1 MSTPS
6 PAPART
12 PSDGASRRPSYR
24 AVLGAPH
31 ARRTF
36 AAALLGRL
44 SYGTVPLALLLAVR
58 DATGSY
64 SAAGVAM
71 ALFAL
76 ASVLL
81 SPARAAL
88 VDRYGP
94 RRALPPMA
102 GLYAALLLAV
112 AGATARP
119 GVEPPAVGI
128 LVVAAGACTPP
139 LGPVMRTLWRR
150 LLPDPALLRRA
161 YSLDGVAEELLF
173 VTGPLLVG
181 VLLPVV
187 GPAGAVAVG
196 AALVLAGT
204 LLLVAAPAA
213 ARAPS
218 VDAPSADAPAVVPP
232 EVTATGTAPA
242 GTAPARTAPAVPPA
256 AGQATDGGPRG
267 GRLGGGGELRR
278 AVLAAAVTGL
288 ALGALDLMVVVSAEQ
303 QGRPGAVGWVLAA
316 LSASSAVGGLALGAL
331 DRPMSN
337 AARLPLLT
345 AGLGL
350 SLAVAGLA
358 PNLLLLGAGVAL
370 AGLFV
375 SPAVTTAYL
384 VADEAVAPDA
394 RTRAGAW
401 VNTALNAG
409 SAGGA
414 ATVGLLVGQL
424 PLPLCFALAAAPALL
439 AVPLL
444 AAPAF
449 RGRDFGGGRPLR
461 KSDSGDDPAL

>member
-218 VDAPSADAPAVVPP
+218 ADVPAVVPP
-232 EVTATGTAPA
+232 V
-242 GTAPARTAPAVPPA
+242 PARTAPAVPPA
-256 AGQATDGGPRG
+256 SGQVAAGGARG
-267 GRLGGGGELRR
+267 GRPGGGGELRR

-288 ALGALDLMVVVSAEQ
+288 GLGALDLMVVASAEQ

-316 LSASSAVGGLALGAL
+316 LSASSAVGGLALGAI
-331 DRPMSN
+331 DRPMPN

-414 ATVGLLVGQL
+414 ATVGLLVGHL
-424 PLPLCFALAAAPALL
+424 PLSLCFALAAAPALL

-444 AAPAF
+444 SAPAF

-461 KSDSGDDPAL
+461 KSDSGDDLAL